1 MNTTVVAIG
10 GGFLSVFPAGVSPST
25 SNLNFRSGQVVA
37 NAVVTK
43 LAGDGRGGFA
53 ASAPVFVINDL
64 AGYFS
69 PS

>member
-1 MNTTVVAIG
+1 
-10 GGFLSVFPAGVSPST
+10 VFPAGVSPST
-25 SNLNFRSGQVVA
+25 SNLNFQSGQVVA